1 MRRLL
6 RALPALLLIA
16 VLLGAWEGYVDTGG
30 VDSLILP
37 PPHEVAS
44 SLWNDR
50 GLLWGSFLVTAREVL
65 LGIVLATALGLVLA
79 LAIHFFHTVRVA
91 VLPLVVASQA
101 IPIITLAPVLVF
113 WLGFG
118 IFPKLLVVALVS
130 FFPIVITTL
139 DGLASVDPNLL
150 KLMRTFDATRLR
162 TFRQIEFPAAVP
174 GIFTGAKIAAAIA
187 VIGAVFAEWTG
198 SSSGLGYLIEQ
209 SIPQLLSARGFA
221 AVVVLS
227 VFAIT
232 LFGLLTLAERLAV
245 PWAYQPRGEPS

>member
-1 MRRLL
+1 VRRIL

-16 VLLGAWEGYVDTGG
+16 ALIGAWELYVDTGG

-37 PPHEVAS
+37 SPHQVAS

-50 GLLWGSFLVTAREVL
+50 GLLWSSFLVTAREVV
-65 LGIVLATALGLVLA
+65 LGVLAATMIGLVLA
-79 LAIHFFHTVRVA
+79 VAIHFFHPIRLA

-101 IPIITLAPVLVF
+101 IPIVALAPVLVF

-118 IFPKLLVVALVS
+118 ILPKLVVVALVS
-130 FFPIVITTL
+130 FFSIVITTL
-139 DGLASVDPNLL
+139 DGLASVDPELI
-150 KLMRTFDATRLR
+150 KLMRTFDATRMR
-162 TFRQIEFPAAVP
+162 TFRHIELPAAIP
-174 GIFTGAKIAAAIA
+174 GVFTGAKIAAAVG

-227 VFAIT
+227 LFAIA
-232 LFGLLTLAERLAV
+232 LFGALTLAERLVV